1 MKQGEGGGEV
11 AYNKQ
16 HEIFQHGLEMAVARY
31 SNRAINQRAN
41 ESPDE
46 SRHGLRIVRHELQ
59 TECQAVDV
67 RAIVRDDAE
76 GEDDEAELTEAA
88 QGGEEHGC

>member
-1 MKQGEGGGEV
+1 
-11 AYNKQ
+11 
-16 HEIFQHGLEMAVARY
+16 MAVARY
-31 SNRAINQRAN
+31 SNRAINQRTN
-41 ESPDE
+41 ECPDE

-59 TECQAVDV
+59 AECQAVDI